1 MIWIMYV
8 IKIFNTDVTINVQ
21 NAMLFVN
28 LNMDMQENILQKL
41 IETKKIAFI
50 YILQV
55 KPSQELL

>member
-1 MIWIMYV
+1 MYV

>member
-1 MIWIMYV
+1 MYV

-28 LNMDMQENILQKL
+28 LNMDMQGNILQKL